1 MTNGN
6 NDDDDSR
13 HDLTRIE
20 DLSEFMHEEDPE
32 LEDIFGDFNKAKA
45 SGTSTDVASEL
56 DLNELQDLDS
66 VEDDL
71 PPALPEAA
79 QNDFNDDSN
88 LDFNSEA
95 EQEISFESS
104 AFDTTEDSSQNGD
117 TLEDSPFELSDD
129 AAETSW
135 DVTEV
140 ANEITDEN
148 TEESSDLSFGDEID
162 EPEAFTAAFEAGEE
176 QPPYTPPISS
186 PEKFEEVQNFA
197 QNFSYGQIEGGGNP
211 PFSIIIRHLK
221 YESDAE
227 DILIMLREFGLVTD
241 QNTQE
246 TQKALE
252 LGSLLIPQI
261 SEYSAIILAH
271 KLRRF
276 DLDLEVGLSDEV
288 HPSKSGEVNPR
299 GLMKK
304 DSLRQNKIE
313 QFKKDEDDTPS
324 KEIIVSTT
332 ATLEGH
338 IIKKYIGVQTSF
350 AIVDE
355 EELERLKF
363 VQKTQRAHT
372 ELHQYETEEVVT
384 SERAFKDYQ
393 NSFELLFTDLC
404 DQLKVKAIKEKA
416 NALLG
421 LNYQLTSL
429 PFQKSDKGSNCYQ
442 LTCSATLAVVRLE

>member
-45 SGTSTDVASEL
+45 GGTSTDVASGL
-56 DLNELQDLDS
+56 DLNELQD
-66 VEDDL
+66 VEAEADDL
-71 PPALPEAA
+71 PPDLPETP
-79 QNDFNDDSN
+79 QNDIDNDFNE
-88 LDFNSEA
+88 DFNTEA
-95 EQEISFESS
+95 SAELADITFGEPEQEISFETSS
-104 AFDTTEDSSQNGD
+104 FDSAEDSD

-129 AAETSW
+129 DAEAIESTWES
-135 DVTEV
+135 VPETE
-140 ANEITDEN
+140 ETTDEDTN
-148 TEESSDLSFGDEID
+148 
-162 EPEAFTAAFEAGEE
+162 EPEVFTTAFEAREE
-176 QPPYTPPISS
+176 QPHYSPPISS

-261 SEYSAIILAH
+261 SEYSAIILSH

-313 QFKKDEDDTPS
+313 QFKKDQDDIPS

-338 IIKKYIGVQTSF
+338 IVKKYIGVQTSF

-372 ELHQYETEEVVT
+372 ELHQYETEEIVT

-404 DQLKVKAIKEKA
+404 DQLKVKAMKEKA

>member
-45 SGTSTDVASEL
+45 SGTSTDLASGL
-56 DLNELQDLDS
+56 DLNELQDL
-66 VEDDL
+66 ETEADDL
-71 PPALPEAA
+71 PPALPETAEE
-79 QNDFNDDSN
+79 DFGT
-88 LDFNSEA
+88 EA
-95 EQEISFESS
+95 EAELSEISFGEPDQEISFESS
-104 AFDTTEDSSQNGD
+104 SFDSPEDSD
-117 TLEDSPFELSDD
+117 TLDDSPFELSDD
-129 AAETSW
+129 ATDSTWDSVPETADEEIADQIAEEE
-135 DVTEV
+135 TE
-140 ANEITDEN
+140 
-148 TEESSDLSFGDEID
+148 
-162 EPEAFTAAFEAGEE
+162 EPEAFEAREE
-176 QPPYTPPISS
+176 QPRYTPPVSS

-313 QFKKDEDDTPS
+313 QFKKDEEDTPS

-372 ELHQYETEEVVT
+372 ELHQYETEEVVS

-429 PFQKSDKGSNCYQ
+429 PFQKSEKGSNCYQ